1 MDDNA
6 IVALYWARDERAV
19 QETARKYGAY
29 CHTVAFNV
37 LKNRQ
42 DAEECVND
50 TYVQAWNAM
59 PPQRPCAL
67 RAFLGKI
74 TRNLA
79 INVYR
84 AAHTKRR
91 GGGQIPMVLE
101 ELEDCFSDGPETA
114 LEEAELTRLLDRFLR
129 QLPQKDCCV
138 FVRRYWYLDSMMEIA
153 ARYHMALGSVKSSLH
168 RSRKKLKE
176 YLEQE
181 GIFV

>member
-79 INVYR
+79 INIYR

>member
-79 INVYR
+79 INIYR

-138 FVRRYWYLDSMMEIA
+138 FIRRYWYLDSMMEIA

-168 RSRKKLKE
+168 RSRKKLKA

>member
-79 INVYR
+79 INIYR
-84 AAHTKRR
+84 ATHTKRR

-168 RSRKKLKE
+168 RSRKKLKA

>member
-153 ARYHMALGSVKSSLH
+153 TRYHMALGSVKSSLH